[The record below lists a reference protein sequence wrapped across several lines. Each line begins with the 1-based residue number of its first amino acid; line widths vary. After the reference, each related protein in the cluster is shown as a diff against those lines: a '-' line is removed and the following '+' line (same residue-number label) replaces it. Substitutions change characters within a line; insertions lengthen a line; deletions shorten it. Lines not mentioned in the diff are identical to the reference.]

1 MEKDINKIQEEIN
14 DIMLEGINKLQEDV
28 VNADMKK
35 IDKMWKAM
43 DEDLSL
49 EYHLNRMT
57 KDELVKIAAQYKV
70 KGITSLKKA
79 DAVAKVKLCILER
92 IDITLDLLTDE
103 GFNYLKELASGNE
116 IKDCEIEDLI
126 SVNYLRNRGIL
137 FTGIVSDDLKIVLPT
152 EVSELIKVKLT
163 KELKEN
169 TFRNTEIIRLFA
181 GMVYYYGILTIE
193 KFMELAQPM
202 IDYTLEFARVETII
216 KNGEELG
223 FDYEINDEI
232 ISHID
237 IEEVSEIIEA
247 QERNSAIN
255 YYKFDKKTLFRAGKP
270 DFTEENKQALKLE
283 KVLGQVF
290 IIDKK
295 VLKEEIENYTIAI
308 KNEEPLDACND
319 VFLQVYQIEVEED
332 RNIFAAEL
340 TKLANSVRRW
350 GYKGFTQAE
359 LDNKDKT
366 VVVEVKIGRNDPCTC
381 GSGKK
386 YKKCCAK

>member
-1 MEKDINKIQEEIN
+1 MEKDINNLQE
-14 DIMLEGINKLQEDV
+14 DMNKLQEDI

-79 DAVAKVKLCILER
+79 DAVEKVKNCIVEK
-92 IDITLDLLTDE
+92 IDITLEFLTDE
-103 GFNYLKELASGNE
+103 SFNYLQELSKGNE
-116 IKDCEIEDLI
+116 IKECEIEDLI

-137 FTGIVSDDLKIVLPT
+137 FTGIISEDLKIVLPT

-163 KELKEN
+163 KELKEK
-169 TFRNTEIIRLFA
+169 TSINTEVVRLFA
-181 GMVYYYGILTIE
+181 GMIYYYGFLTIE
-193 KFMELAQPM
+193 KFIELAQPM
-202 IDYTLEFARVETII
+202 LDYNLDYKIVETII

-223 FDYEINDEI
+223 FDYQIEDNMAF
-232 ISHID
+232 HID
-237 IEEVSEIIEA
+237 IEEISEIIEA
-247 QERNSAIN
+247 QEKNSEIA
-255 YYKFDKKTLFRAGKP
+255 YYKFDKKTLIKAGRP
-270 DFTEENKQALKLE
+270 DFSEENKQALKLE
-283 KVLGQVF
+283 KVLGQLF

-295 VLKEEIENYTIAI
+295 ILKEEIESYSIAI
-308 KNEEPLDACND
+308 KNEEPLEACVD
-319 VFLQVYQIEVEED
+319 VFLQVYQIESDED

-340 TKLANSVRRW
+340 TRLANSVRRW
-350 GYKGFTQAE
+350 GYKGFTQTE
-359 LDNKDKT
+359 LDNKEKT
-366 VVVEVKIGRNDPCTC
+366 IVVEVRIGRNDPCTC

-386 YKKCCAK
+386 YKKCCGK